1 MNFKGVDYMKDG
13 KYEITDLNDADRFV
27 ALTTLL
33 IVKGI
38 ITEDEI
44 KTTLQAVVDKKNA
57 ELEKELKENVGFK
70 FIFDMLKK

>member
-1 MNFKGVDYMKDG
+1 MKDG

-27 ALTTLL
+27 ALTTIL

-44 KTTLQAVVDKKNA
+44 KTTLQAVVDKKNT
-57 ELEKELKENVGFK
+57 ELEKELQRNTGFK

>member
-27 ALTTLL
+27 ALTTCL

-44 KTTLQAVVDKKNA
+44 KTTLQAVVDKKNT
-57 ELEKELKENVGFK
+57 ELEKELQGNTGFK